1 MKLFNIITTSL
12 LGFAMAIGA
21 GVAINNNQVEKT
33 EAATS
38 TLTIDAS
45 DLPGSSYANN
55 NGEHT
60 KDGIKWFSNQAM
72 KQGSDIQFQKE
83 FETLVHHINR
93 IVCYQKKNDIRPKDI
108 GIYVNAHK
116 RMKNKFYKLKK
127 LEEKKNKFLTIE
139 SALKSNINEK
149 VNKLL
154 FKIHY

>member
-1 MKLFNIITTSL
+1 MIYTNKNVDNKIKKSL
-12 LGFAMAIGA
+12 
-21 GVAINNNQVEKT
+21 
-33 EAATS
+33 S
-38 TLTIDAS
+38 
-45 DLPGSSYANN
+45 ANN
-55 NGEHT
+55 MDYLGGNGKKKSLSEEGND
-60 KDGIKWFSNQAM
+60 KRFIYLRKNLEV
-72 KQGSDIQFQKE
+72 KKKVSDIQFQKE